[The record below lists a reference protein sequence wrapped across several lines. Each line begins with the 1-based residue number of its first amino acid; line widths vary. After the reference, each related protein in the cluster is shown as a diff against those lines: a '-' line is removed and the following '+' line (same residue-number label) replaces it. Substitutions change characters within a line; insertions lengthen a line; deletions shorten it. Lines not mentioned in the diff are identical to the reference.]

1 MHLAIAYV
9 MVANTDDIQLNIHG
23 GLMFTVQ
30 LSDREHSEIKNTAM
44 FPRLQYIFFQTTA
57 SKYLK
62 TILHLVIGITR
73 YRIYR
78 IKNCIL
84 LTNC

>member
-44 FPRLQYIFFQTTA
+44 FPRLQYIFFKRQHQ
-57 SKYLK
+57 KYLK

>member
-1 MHLAIAYV
+1 MQLAIAYV

-57 SKYLK
+57 SKVSENNFAFSY
-62 TILHLVIGITR
+62 R
-73 YRIYR
+73 YH
-78 IKNCIL
+78 
-84 LTNC
+84 TV